1 MKYSNNKQLDK
12 LINDIINGNFKLEG
26 SIDDPVYFFNKD
38 KSYCIVADKY
48 WDPFSEM
55 FPFAEEIVSSL
66 VNTGRLQGKTII
78 NLISSQY
85 SGIQTLGLDN
95 KNDAFMDVININTPE
110 LEQIKN
116 NYLRYVD
123 EKICKKYD
131 NVVCAIIDD
140 PTDTDYPVHDC
151 YIKNTILSTSKDKSY
166 IINIGYPSKKV
177 KDLDKD
183 EFVKKLVIP
192 NH

>member
-1 MKYSNNKQLDK
+1 MSYSNNEELNKFINS
-12 LINDIINGNFKLEG
+12 LISGELKVEVPENVIMSSEDESY
-26 SIDDPVYFFNKD
+26 SISAGV
-38 KSYCIVADKY
+38 Y

-95 KNDAFMDVININTPE
+95 KNDVFMDIININTPE

-123 EKICKKYD
+123 TKICKKYD

-151 YIKNTILSTSKDKSY
+151 YIKNTILITSKDKSY
-166 IINIGYPSKKV
+166 IVNIGYPSKMV
-177 KDLDKD
+177 KNLDKD
-183 EFVKKLVIP
+183 EFVKKLVLP

>member
-1 MKYSNNKQLDK
+1 MSYSNNEELNKFINS
-12 LINDIINGNFKLEG
+12 LISGELKVEVPENVIMSSEDESY
-26 SIDDPVYFFNKD
+26 SISAGV
-38 KSYCIVADKY
+38 Y

-95 KNDAFMDVININTPE
+95 KNDVFMDIININTPE
-110 LEQIKN
+110 LERIKN

-123 EKICKKYD
+123 TKICKKYD

-151 YIKNTILSTSKDKSY
+151 YIKNTILITSKDKSY
-166 IINIGYPSKKV
+166 IVNIGYPSKMV
-177 KDLDKD
+177 KNLDKD
-183 EFVKKLVIP
+183 EFVKKLVLP

>member
-1 MKYSNNKQLDK
+1 MSYSNNEELNKFINS
-12 LINDIINGNFKLEG
+12 LISGELKVEVPENIIMSNEDESY
-26 SIDDPVYFFNKD
+26 SISAGV
-38 KSYCIVADKY
+38 Y

-85 SGIQTLGLDN
+85 SGIKTLELDN
-95 KNDAFMDVININTPE
+95 KNENFMDVININTPE

-151 YIKNTILSTSKDKSY
+151 YIKNTILITSKDKSY

>member
-1 MKYSNNKQLDK
+1 MSYSNNEELNKFINS
-12 LINDIINGNFKLEG
+12 LISGELKVEVPENVIMSNEDESY
-26 SIDDPVYFFNKD
+26 SISAGV
-38 KSYCIVADKY
+38 Y

-85 SGIQTLGLDN
+85 SGIKTLELDN
-95 KNDAFMDVININTPE
+95 KNEKFMDVININTPE

-151 YIKNTILSTSKDKSY
+151 YIKNTILITSKDKSY

>member
-1 MKYSNNKQLDK
+1 MSYSNDEELNNFINS
-12 LINDIINGNFKLEG
+12 LISGELKVEVPENVIMSNEDESY
-26 SIDDPVYFFNKD
+26 SISAGV
-38 KSYCIVADKY
+38 Y

-95 KNDAFMDVININTPE
+95 KNEAFMDVININTPE

-123 EKICKKYD
+123 TKICKKYD

-140 PTDTDYPVHDC
+140 PTDTDYPISDC
-151 YIKNTILSTSKDKSY
+151 YIKNTILVVSKDKSY

>member
-1 MKYSNNKQLDK
+1 MSYSNDEELNKFINS
-12 LINDIINGNFKLEG
+12 LISGELKVEVPENVIM
-26 SIDDPVYFFNKD
+26 SNKD
-38 KSYCIVADKY
+38 ESYSISAGVY

-66 VNTGRLQGKTII
+66 VDTGRLQGKTII

-85 SGIQTLGLDN
+85 SGIKTLGLDN
-95 KNDAFMDVININTPE
+95 KNEDFMDIINVNTPE

-123 EKICKKYD
+123 TKICKKYD

-151 YIKNTILSTSKDKSY
+151 YIKNTILITSKDKSY

>member
-1 MKYSNNKQLDK
+1 MSYSNDEELNKFINS
-12 LINDIINGNFKLEG
+12 LISGELKVEVPENVIM
-26 SIDDPVYFFNKD
+26 SNKD
-38 KSYCIVADKY
+38 ESYSISAGVY

-66 VNTGRLQGKTII
+66 VDTGRLQGKTII

-85 SGIQTLGLDN
+85 SGIKTLGLDN
-95 KNDAFMDVININTPE
+95 KNEDFMDIINVNTPE

-123 EKICKKYD
+123 TKICKKYD

-151 YIKNTILSTSKDKSY
+151 YIKNTILITSKDKSY

-183 EFVKKLVIP
+183 EFAKKLVIP

>member
-1 MKYSNNKQLDK
+1 MSYSNDEELNKFINS
-12 LINDIINGNFKLEG
+12 LISGELKVEVPENVIMSNEDESY
-26 SIDDPVYFFNKD
+26 SISVG
-38 KSYCIVADKY
+38 VY

-85 SGIQTLGLDN
+85 SGISTLGLDD
-95 KNDAFMDVININTPE
+95 KDDSFIDVININTPE

-123 EKICKKYD
+123 TKICKKYD

-140 PTDTDYPVHDC
+140 PTDIDYPVHDC
-151 YIKNTILSTSKDKSY
+151 YIKNTILITSKDKSY

>member
-1 MKYSNNKQLDK
+1 MSYSNNEELNKFINS
-12 LINDIINGNFKLEG
+12 LISSELKVEVPENVIMSNEDESY
-26 SIDDPVYFFNKD
+26 SISAGV
-38 KSYCIVADKY
+38 Y

-85 SGIQTLGLDN
+85 SGIKTLELDN
-95 KNDAFMDVININTPE
+95 KNEFFMDVININTPE

-151 YIKNTILSTSKDKSY
+151 YIKNTILITSKDKSY

>member
-1 MKYSNNKQLDK
+1 MSYSNNEELNKFINS
-12 LINDIINGNFKLEG
+12 LISSELKVEVPENVIMSNEDESY
-26 SIDDPVYFFNKD
+26 SISAGV
-38 KSYCIVADKY
+38 Y

-85 SGIQTLGLDN
+85 SGIKTLELDN
-95 KNDAFMDVININTPE
+95 KNEIFMDVININTPE

-151 YIKNTILSTSKDKSY
+151 YIKNTILITSKDKSY

>member
-1 MKYSNNKQLDK
+1 MSYSNNEELNKFINS
-12 LINDIINGNFKLEG
+12 LISGELKVEVPKNVIMSNEDESY
-26 SIDDPVYFFNKD
+26 SISAGV
-38 KSYCIVADKY
+38 Y

-66 VNTGRLQGKTII
+66 VNTGILQGKTII

-85 SGIQTLGLDN
+85 SGIKTLKLDN
-95 KNDAFMDVININTPE
+95 KNENFMDVININTPE

-123 EKICKKYD
+123 EKICRKYD

-151 YIKNTILSTSKDKSY
+151 YIKNTILITSKDKSY

>member
-1 MKYSNNKQLDK
+1 MSYSNNEELNNFINS
-12 LINDIINGNFKLEG
+12 LISGELKLEVPKNVIT
-26 SIDDPVYFFNKD
+26 SNEDEYYSVYAG
-38 KSYCIVADKY
+38 VY
-48 WDPFSEM
+48 WDPFSDM
-55 FPFAEEIVSSL
+55 YPFAEEIVSSL
-66 VNTGRLQGKTII
+66 VDTGRLQGKTII

-85 SGIQTLGLDN
+85 SGIKTLGLDN
-95 KNDAFMDVININTPE
+95 KNEIFIDVININTPE

-131 NVVCAIIDD
+131 NVVCAIIDV

-151 YIKNTILSTSKDKSY
+151 YIKNTILITSKDKSY

-177 KDLDKD
+177 NDLDKD

>member
-1 MKYSNNKQLDK
+1 MSYSNNEELNKFINS
-12 LINDIINGNFKLEG
+12 LISGELKVEVPENIIMSNEDE
-26 SIDDPVYFFNKD
+26 SFFFFFGLK
-38 KSYCIVADKY
+38 
-48 WDPFSEM
+48 WDSFFEM
-55 FPFAEEIVSSL
+55 FSFAEEIVSSL

-85 SGIQTLGLDN
+85 SGIKTLELDN
-95 KNDAFMDVININTPE
+95 KNENFMDVININTPE

-151 YIKNTILSTSKDKSY
+151 YIKNTILITSKDKSY
-166 IINIGYPSKKV
+166 IINIGYSSKKV

>member
-1 MKYSNNKQLDK
+1 MNYSNNEEINKFINS
-12 LINDIINGNFKLEG
+12 LISGELKVEVPESVIISSE
-26 SIDDPVYFFNKD
+26 D
-38 KSYCIVADKY
+38 KSYSICAGVY

-55 FPFAEEIVSSL
+55 YPFAEEIVSSL
-66 VNTGRLQGKTII
+66 VKAGRLQGKTII

-85 SGIQTLGLDN
+85 SEIKTLGLDN
-95 KNDAFMDVININTPE
+95 KKENFMDVININTPE

-116 NYLRYVD
+116 NYLGYVD
-123 EKICKKYD
+123 EKICEKYD

-151 YIKNTILSTSKDKSY
+151 YIKNTILITSKDKSY

-177 KDLDKD
+177 KDLNKD

>member
-1 MKYSNNKQLDK
+1 MSYSNNEELNKFINS
-12 LINDIINGNFKLEG
+12 LISGELKVEVPENIIMSNEDESF
-26 SIDDPVYFFNKD
+26 SISAGV
-38 KSYCIVADKY
+38 Y

-85 SGIQTLGLDN
+85 SGIKTLELDN
-95 KNDAFMDVININTPE
+95 KNENFMDVININTPE

-151 YIKNTILSTSKDKSY
+151 YIKNTILITSKDKSY
-166 IINIGYPSKKV
+166 IINIGYSSKKV

>member
-1 MKYSNNKQLDK
+1 MSYSNNEELNKFINS
-12 LINDIINGNFKLEG
+12 LISGELKVEVPENVIMSSEDESY
-26 SIDDPVYFFNKD
+26 SISAGV
-38 KSYCIVADKY
+38 Y

-95 KNDAFMDVININTPE
+95 KNDVFMDIININTPE
-110 LEQIKN
+110 LERIKN

-123 EKICKKYD
+123 TKICKKYD

-151 YIKNTILSTSKDKSY
+151 YIKNTILITSKDKSY
-166 IINIGYPSKKV
+166 IVNIGYPSKMV
-177 KDLDKD
+177 KNLDKD
-183 EFVKKLVIP
+183 EFVKKLILP

>member
-1 MKYSNNKQLDK
+1 MSYSNNEELNKFINS
-12 LINDIINGNFKLEG
+12 LISGELKVEVPESVIISREDESY
-26 SIDDPVYFFNKD
+26 SICAGV
-38 KSYCIVADKY
+38 Y

-55 FPFAEEIVSSL
+55 NPFAEEIVSSL

-85 SGIQTLGLDN
+85 SGISTLGLDD
-95 KNDAFMDVININTPE
+95 KDDSFIDVININTPE
-110 LEQIKN
+110 LEQIKD

-123 EKICKKYD
+123 TKICKKYD

-140 PTDTDYPVHDC
+140 PTDTDYPVRDC
-151 YIKNTILSTSKDKSY
+151 YIKNTILITSKDKSY

-177 KDLDKD
+177 KDLDKN